1 MNWIRF
7 SIAVSGFLV
16 VALIFGIVMIRRE
29 FQNVIERL
37 FIYLL
42 LATLIRETV
51 LASNVEHQFEYKN
64 MKEVCSVLGALNLYT
79 ALLVLIY
86 VASTVTYLLS
96 RVVGHKLLCK
106 GSKST
111 ARFFEIGFVIV
122 TFLVPLII
130 SMSLLYL
137 DIFGLSTAWC
147 WMHEYDN
154 ECRKVNILKKI
165 FGGYSVLLIVGI
177 LGVIFTVIMVIIYW
191 KIARKIKKAKHLLK
205 QALILVIA
213 LLLNFIIL
221 IFSSFVILAPIGDNY
236 ILLVEYVYTTVMSL
250 YDLVYPLAFLV
261 VVKYHTVLSAI
272 NNKRRHSSY
281 TRTPLHESHIT
292 ATSPFSTR
300 VSARSTTVA
309 ISAQFTGQ
317 FTNM

>member
-96 RVVGHKLLCK
+96 RVVEHKLLCK

-213 LLLNFIIL
+213 LLLNVIIL
-221 IFSSFVILAPIGDNY
+221 IFSLFVILTPIGDNY
-236 ILLVEYVYTTVMSL
+236 IIVEYVYTTVISL

-261 VVKYHTVLSAI
+261 VVKYNTVLSAI

-281 TRTPLHESHIT
+281 TPLHKSHIT